1 MGDSAPVSRWAQ
13 RKQQRE
19 LMYAT
24 SSDAVQRYRKKKI
37 EVKTMVC
44 QKCLQIGHWTYE
56 CKGKPAYKA
65 RVSRTQILENPS
77 LKPKFHLD
85 LPPGE
90 KGAEDHGAG
99 AAKVKTKTKIG
110 KKRRRDDSSS
120 SSSSSGSSSSDD
132 SSSSDSSS
140 SGSSGSESSSSSSS
154 ESSSSDSDSD
164 SSSGSESNSDSDSS
178 RTSSSA
184 SSSGSSSSGS
194 SSSGSSSSGS
204 SSSGSDDDSD
214 SDSSSSSS
222 RGSVISNDRRA
233 KKRGRQTFRSP
244 TGNGSARKKSSRR

>member
-24 SSDAVQRYRKKKI
+24 SSDAVQRYHKKKI

-120 SSSSSGSSSSDD
+120 SSSGSSSDD

-140 SGSSGSESSSSSSS
+140 SGSSGESSSSSSS
-154 ESSSSDSDSD
+154 ESSCGDSDSD
-164 SSSGSESNSDSDSS
+164 SSSG
-178 RTSSSA
+178 